1 MSELWPEAYIR
12 LPRQI
17 STFVV
22 ANAVM
27 KALFEWGKTFRPQ
40 KFILYNSYLHFSKLK
55 IHYKQEQLPLNAR
68 SKEVIALM
76 EWTRA
81 MGIGKILSAQVDFD
95 DVRSILI
102 IIALNSLFTSIS
114 NIFCHSNSY
123 QFFYYLKFFI
133 VLTTNFFLSKCSY
146 LPMLLVVRHPKID
159 DKCHN
164 RTIKNLSFLQQCW
177 NEN

>member
-1 MSELWPEAYIR
+1 MPELWPEAYIR

-27 KALFEWGKTFRPQ
+27 KALFDEGGKTFRPQ

-55 IHYKQEQLPLNAR
+55 IHYKQEQLPLNVR
-68 SKEVIALM
+68 SKEVIVLM

-81 MGIGKILSAQVDFD
+81 TGIGKILIARVDFD
-95 DVRSILI
+95 VVRSLLI

-123 QFFYYLKFFI
+123 QFYYLMFFV

-159 DKCHN
+159 DKCRN

>member
-1 MSELWPEAYIR
+1 MLSTNVTIEISAKFKNLADD
-12 LPRQI
+12 RQI
-17 STFVV
+17 SEYFCGSSRQQFVRKNLV
-22 ANAVM
+22 RVN
-27 KALFEWGKTFRPQ
+27 
-40 KFILYNSYLHFSKLK
+40 NSYGELIVSEVLW
-55 IHYKQEQLPLNAR
+55 IESSLCYVIMAWAR
-68 SKEVIALM
+68 ATE
-76 EWTRA
+76 
-81 MGIGKILSAQVDFD
+81 IGKILIARVDFD
-95 DVRSILI
+95 VVRSLLI

-123 QFFYYLKFFI
+123 QFYYLMFFV

-159 DKCHN
+159 DKCRN